1 VCRNDCINYLL
12 KNESHKSRIASL
24 RFLYVN
30 GYGNII
36 EDFLEALISAKERL
50 EVVIDS
56 VE

>member
-1 VCRNDCINYLL
+1 MCRNDCINYLL